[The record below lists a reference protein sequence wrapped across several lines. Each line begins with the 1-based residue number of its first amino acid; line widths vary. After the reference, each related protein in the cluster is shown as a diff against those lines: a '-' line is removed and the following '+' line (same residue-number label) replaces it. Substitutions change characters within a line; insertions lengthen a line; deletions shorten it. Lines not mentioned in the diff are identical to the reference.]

1 VFWTYKLY
9 FLEDNLT
16 REQKIKALV
25 KKIYGSNDYDVDDI
39 KQGILAGI
47 RLRDAEL
54 LAELFK
60 TDSVQMLRGYFGTTN
75 VSAPEAC
82 DYFKEQMLKAIK
94 GE

>member
-1 VFWTYKLY
+1 M
-9 FLEDNLT
+9 T
-16 REQKIKALV
+16 RDQKIEALAEEYV
-25 KKIYGSNDYDVDDI
+25 AMAYGNSNDKAMAKLSYHY
-39 KQGILAGI
+39 GILAGI
-47 RLRDAEL
+47 ALRDAEL